1 MISAIVSSEVKS
13 DIQIQYMRN
22 FSNPSH
28 PIVTPDKLHAVM
40 GPSGAGKTSLLN
52 VLAGYIT
59 HGINGKV
66 LINNKKLKTPREYQQ
81 ISAYIMQDDRLQIH
95 LTVYVSGSV

>member
-1 MISAIVSSEVKS
+1 
-13 DIQIQYMRN
+13 
-22 FSNPSH
+22 
-28 PIVTPDKLHAVM
+28 M

-95 LTVYVSGSV
+95 LTVYVSGSIINGSIKVNKLFRNHCILQVR

>member
-1 MISAIVSSEVKS
+1 M
-13 DIQIQYMRN
+13 
-22 FSNPSH
+22 
-28 PIVTPDKLHAVM
+28 PDKLHAVM

-95 LTVYVSGSV
+95 LTVYVSGSMINGSKLVMKLFRNRCILQVR

>member
-1 MISAIVSSEVKS
+1 MGLLSTTGNTKH
-13 DIQIQYMRN
+13 
-22 FSNPSH
+22 F
-28 PIVTPDKLHAVM
+28 VTPGKLHAVM

-95 LTVYVSGSV
+95 LTVYVSTVITS

>member
-1 MISAIVSSEVKS
+1 
-13 DIQIQYMRN
+13 
-22 FSNPSH
+22 
-28 PIVTPDKLHAVM
+28 M

-66 LINNKKLKTPREYQQ
+66 LINDKKLKTPREYQQ

-95 LTVYVSGSV
+95 LTVYVSGSDCSEEAQFYLDL

>member
-1 MISAIVSSEVKS
+1 MKFKNRCDVRYSTVKITHIISVILYTLV
-13 DIQIQYMRN
+13 
-22 FSNPSH
+22 
-28 PIVTPDKLHAVM
+28 KLHAVM

-95 LTVYVSGSV
+95 LTVYVS